1 VSLGVG
7 PALAERADAEGTIM
21 TTTYAAAVARVL
33 ASVTCLLTAALGFEA
48 TAQGELVRLE
58 VVPTVE
64 QSGVLGDVLRDFEK
78 ESGYRVQIHSG
89 STDLFDRA
97 RRGLADLVISHYG
110 FADLERFVQDGYGFW
125 PRAVFFNQSAILGP
139 PSDPAQIRGAT
150 DAFEAFRRIAKARA
164 PFITNNLPTLT
175 YLVDLL
181 WEGAGRPDRTDW
193 FFDLGLEAQE
203 AVLAAA
209 KNGAYTVWGVDP
221 FVRLISH
228 RQIEEEMLCV
238 ADPVL
243 QRIMVSVVVNP
254 EAVEGVNAEGA
265 QALQQ
270 YLLKPAT
277 QARIR
282 AVRYEGFDSQFWW
295 PAGTQN

>member
-1 VSLGVG
+1 
-7 PALAERADAEGTIM
+7 M
-21 TTTYAAAVARVL
+21 TFAAAAVRVL
-33 ASVTCLLTAALGFEA
+33 SATTCLFTAAFGVEVA
-48 TAQGELVRLE
+48 AQGELVRLE

-64 QSGVLGDVLRDFEK
+64 QSAVLADVLRDFEK
-78 ESGYRVQIHSG
+78 ESGYRVQLHSG
-89 STDLFDRA
+89 GTGLFDRA

-110 FADLERFVQDGYGFW
+110 YFDVERFVLEGYGFW
-125 PRAVFFNQSAILGP
+125 PRAVLFNQSAILGP
-139 PSDPAQIRGAT
+139 PSDPAQIRGTT

-164 PFITNNLPTLT
+164 PFITNDLDTLT

-193 FFDLGLEAQE
+193 FFDLGLEGQD

-221 FVRLISH
+221 FVRLISI
-228 RQIEEEMLCV
+228 RPIEEEMLCV

-254 EAVEGVNAEGA
+254 DTVEGVNAEGA

-270 YLLKPAT
+270 YLLAPAT

-282 AVRYEGFDSQFWW
+282 TFRYEGFDAQFWW
-295 PAGTQN
+295 PAGVHN

>member
-1 VSLGVG
+1 MT
-7 PALAERADAEGTIM
+7 LA
-21 TTTYAAAVARVL
+21 AAAVRAL
-33 ASVTCLLTAALGFEA
+33 SATTCLFTAALGVEVA
-48 TAQGELVRLE
+48 AQGELVRLE

-64 QSGVLGDVLRDFEK
+64 QSGVLADVLRDFEK
-78 ESGYRVQIHSG
+78 QSGYRVQVHSG
-89 STDLFDRA
+89 STDLFYRA

-110 FADLERFVQDGYGFW
+110 YVDVERFVLDGYGFW
-125 PRAVFFNQSAILGP
+125 PRPMFFNQSAILGP

-164 PFITNNLPTLT
+164 PFITNDLPTLS
-175 YLVDLL
+175 YLVELL
-181 WEGAGRPDRTDW
+181 WEGAGRPDQTGW
-193 FFDLGLEAQE
+193 FFDLGLEGQD

-221 FVRLISH
+221 FVRLISI
-228 RQIEEEMLCV
+228 RPIEEEMLCV

-254 EAVEGVNAEGA
+254 DTVPGVNDEGA
-265 QALQQ
+265 RALEQ
-270 YLLKPAT
+270 YLLTPAT

-282 AVRYEGFDSQFWW
+282 AVRYEGFDGQFWW
-295 PAGTQN
+295 PAGAHN

>member
-1 VSLGVG
+1 
-7 PALAERADAEGTIM
+7 M
-21 TTTYAAAVARVL
+21 TFAAAAVRVL
-33 ASVTCLLTAALGFEA
+33 SATTCLFTAAVGVEA

-64 QSGVLGDVLRDFEK
+64 QSGVLAEVLTDFEK
-78 ESGYRVQIHSG
+78 QSGYRVQIHSG
-89 STDLFDRA
+89 STNLFDRA

-110 FADLERFVQDGYGFW
+110 YADVERFVLDGYGFW
-125 PRAVFFNQSAILGP
+125 PRAVLFNQSAILGP
-139 PSDPAQIRGAT
+139 PGDPAQIRGTT

-193 FFDLGLEAQE
+193 FFDLGLEGQE

-221 FVRLISH
+221 FIRLISI
-228 RQIEEEMLCV
+228 RPIEEEMLCV

-254 EAVEGVNAEGA
+254 DTVEGVNVEGA

-270 YLLKPAT
+270 YLLTPTT

-282 AVRYEGFDSQFWW
+282 AVRYEGFDGQFWW
-295 PAGTQN
+295 PAGAHN

>member
-1 VSLGVG
+1 M
-7 PALAERADAEGTIM
+7 AM
-21 TTTYAAAVARVL
+21 TFAAAAARVL
-33 ASVTCLLTAALGFEA
+33 SVATCLFAAAFGVEA
-48 TAQGELVRLE
+48 TAQGKLVRLE

-64 QSGVLGDVLRDFEK
+64 QSGVLADVLPDFEK
-78 ESGYRVQIHSG
+78 QSGYRVQMHSG
-89 STDLFDRA
+89 STDLFERA
-97 RRGLADLVISHYG
+97 RRGEADLVISHYG
-110 FADLERFVQDGYGFW
+110 FVDVESFVQGGYGFW
-125 PRAVFFNQSAILGP
+125 PRAVLLNQSAILGP
-139 PSDPAQIRGAT
+139 PSDPAQIRGET

-193 FFDLGLEAQE
+193 FFDLGLEGQE

-209 KNGAYTVWGVDP
+209 KKGAYTVWGVDP
-221 FVRLISH
+221 FVRLISM
-228 RQIEEEMLCV
+228 RQIDEEMLCV

-254 EAVEGVNAEGA
+254 DTVEGVNAEGA

-270 YLLKPAT
+270 YLLTPAT

-282 AVRYEGFDSQFWW
+282 AVRYQGFEGQFWW
-295 PAGTQN
+295 PAGAHN